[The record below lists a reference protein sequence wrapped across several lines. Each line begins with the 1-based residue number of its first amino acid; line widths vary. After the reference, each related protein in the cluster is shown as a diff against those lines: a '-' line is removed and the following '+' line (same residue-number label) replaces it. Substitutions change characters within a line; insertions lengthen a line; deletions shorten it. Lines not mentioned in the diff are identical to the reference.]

1 MNRSVGVA
9 IAIALAACAKAKAP
23 PTVIQTEP
31 VGRRSIIV
39 AAEATGTVEPV
50 NIVEVKSKASGQI
63 TNMTVETGSEVKR
76 GDLLV
81 QLDTRDVDQQ
91 WKQAK
96 ADQEAAKSRLDV
108 ALSTRTRQRSLFQ
121 QRVITEA
128 EFQQGLSDSSSAQT
142 AFVRADAALDL
153 AEQRR
158 DDATVRAPIEGT
170 VIEKT
175 VSEGSVITSST
186 GSMGAGTTLLKMADL
201 TRVRVR
207 AHFNET
213 DIANVK
219 DGLTATVTVDAFPGQ
234 PFRGEVEKIEPTA
247 VVQQSVTLFPVLIS
261 LDNSERKLKPGM
273 NGEVRVEIDQRDNV
287 LAVPSD
293 AIRTTREAEFAAGL
307 LNLNPDSVRKQVD
320 AQLAASNVGGGPT
333 VVGQT
338 SRGDVD
344 LTAVAFQDPTQ
355 RGSGQGQGRGGP
367 PPTAA
372 ECKLVADA
380 YARNPAVR
388 ARIDSLGATM
398 RSGGDVDRQAI
409 MAAMT
414 SAYGTLGVD
423 AMLARRCGR
432 VLNPQAA
439 EVGVGQG
446 ARNGGRGGSRGGAGS
461 RTGLVF
467 VAVNGTYQPRVIQMG
482 LASYDYTE
490 VTSGIEEGEAVVLLT
505 SAQLQQQQQ
514 QQRDQMR
521 ARQGGPLGQPG
532 GGSGQ
537 RGAGGNPG
545 GGGGGGGRPPGGD

>member
-1 MNRSVGVA
+1 
-9 IAIALAACAKAKAP
+9 
-23 PTVIQTEP
+23 
-31 VGRRSIIV
+31 
-39 AAEATGTVEPV
+39 
-50 NIVEVKSKASGQI
+50 
-63 TNMTVETGSEVKR
+63 
-76 GDLLV
+76 
-81 QLDTRDVDQQ
+81 
-91 WKQAK
+91 
-96 ADQEAAKSRLDV
+96 
-108 ALSTRTRQRSLFQ
+108 
-121 QRVITEA
+121 
-128 EFQQGLSDSSSAQT
+128 
-142 AFVRADAALDL
+142 
-153 AEQRR
+153 
-158 DDATVRAPIEGT
+158 
-170 VIEKT
+170 
-175 VSEGSVITSST
+175 
-186 GSMGAGTTLLKMADL
+186 
-201 TRVRVR
+201 
-207 AHFNET
+207 
-213 DIANVK
+213 
-219 DGLTATVTVDAFPGQ
+219 
-234 PFRGEVEKIEPTA
+234 
-247 VVQQSVTLFPVLIS
+247 
-261 LDNSERKLKPGM
+261 
-273 NGEVRVEIDQRDNV
+273 
-287 LAVPSD
+287 
-293 AIRTTREAEFAAGL
+293 
-307 LNLNPDSVRKQVD
+307 VD